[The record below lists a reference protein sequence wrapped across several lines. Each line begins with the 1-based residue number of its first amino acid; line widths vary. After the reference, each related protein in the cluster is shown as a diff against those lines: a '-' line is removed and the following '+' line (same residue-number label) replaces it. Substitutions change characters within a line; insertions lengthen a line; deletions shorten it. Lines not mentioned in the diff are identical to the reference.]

1 MGDQPKP
8 LGLTLGDPA
17 GIGPE
22 ICAKMLA
29 QADLPEYPLVLGDP
43 KVLEAAAKR
52 LGLKLLLQTVKSSR
66 RSQTSKS
73 RLEKPALVAGPLSST
88 VGVAP

>member
-43 KVLEAAAKR
+43 KVLEAGRKAPRFETAAANR
-52 LGLKLLLQTVKSSR
+52 GSPQR
-66 RSQTSKS
+66 
-73 RLEKPALVAGPLSST
+73 AGSDKHHS
-88 VGVAP
+88 GF